1 MGLMNGCLE
10 QNVGSSRGLEQKVG
24 SSRGLEQSVGS
35 SRGLEQNV
43 GSSRGLEQSVG
54 SSRGLEQSV
63 GSSRG
68 LEQNTRAAA
77 GLLRLPADVDVV
89 MSYDVGPEPPPPT
102 TPAERKEGSESP
114 GANAGVKWSLRS
126 IMNKDPA
133 GTPVSSIFED
143 TPARKL
149 SPHEFPN
156 SSEPAGPS
164 SAETLDLNGHGDD
177 ISIEELVSQVEKCD
191 SITLSD
197 GPVSMEMSE
206 SSSSSEDECAPPAEP
221 AASASVRSTTGG
233 KRPRPRLSALSESD
247 SEKLE
252 RSKRRAPPPPADG
265 PPRRPGRPRVKL
277 KPSPR
282 RPPGVGTSDANKK
295 ATFSRLFSRRISGK
309 RGTPRGRPTTSSERS
324 EGDL

>member
-1 MGLMNGCLE
+1 MIYPRAEPYTHAPASVVMSVSAGSSRGLE
-10 QNVGSSRGLEQKVG
+10 QSVGSSRGLEQSVGSSRGLEQSVG

-54 SSRGLEQSV
+54 SSRGLEQNLGRRQKFPRS
-63 GSSRG
+63 
-68 LEQNTRAAA
+68 
-77 GLLRLPADVDVV
+77 LPQFG
-89 MSYDVGPEPPPPT
+89 YLPRPEPPPPT

-252 RSKRRAPPPPADG
+252 RSQT
-265 PPRRPGRPRVKL
+265 
-277 KPSPR
+277 S
-282 RPPGVGTSDANKK
+282 GVPVL
-295 ATFSRLFSRRISGK
+295 R
-309 RGTPRGRPTTSSERS
+309 
-324 EGDL
+324 